1 MKGSQANYRVDDEAI
16 LRARPTWISAD
27 ENKDLVQNEIILE
40 NSEKNVFSVGRSN
53 KRDVEIKLKAVSADH
68 CKIEY
73 KRDQGWFI
81 HEKEK
86 DRLSSNG
93 TFVFM
98 KSLQQM
104 EDHEPSDFI
113 PLFDGMTISFI
124 NYELQVRI
132 EPKSSE
138 ELSKSISTPVDTI
151 LSAA

>member
-1 MKGSQANYRVDDEAI
+1 M
-16 LRARPTWISAD
+16 
-27 ENKDLVQNEIILE
+27 
-40 NSEKNVFSVGRSN
+40 
-53 KRDVEIKLKAVSADH
+53 SADH

-73 KRDQGWFI
+73 KREQGWVI
-81 HEKEK
+81 HEKDK

-113 PLFDGMTISFI
+113 PLFDGMTVSFI

-132 EPKSSE
+132 ESKTSE
-138 ELSKSISTPVDTI
+138 ELARSVVTPLEKKQATTAA
-151 LSAA
+151 SAK